1 MTNLPSQSSG
11 AAPSGEECALVREA
25 LEYGVILATR
35 QGDTHGFERAV
46 AQASV
51 VRPRCV
57 IALPAG
63 RALPPPPPFSPR
75 CLSAHLPLPPQL
87 RPYYE
92 APGSSETSAAADSRR
107 QVLGLW
113 LLHLLVTAARPQF
126 YAEVELLSPVDRA
139 SAYISFVL
147 QVRGSARRR
156 AAVGGVRAACA
167 RRRGRSAWPSIP

>member
-51 VRPRCV
+51 FRPRCV

-63 RALPPPPPFSPR
+63 RALPPPPPFSPAASPPT
-75 CLSAHLPLPPQL
+75 CLC
-87 RPYYE
+87 
-92 APGSSETSAAADSRR
+92 RR
-107 QVLGLW
+107 SCGRTTKRLGRRKRL
-113 LLHLLVTAARPQF
+113 
-126 YAEVELLSPVDRA
+126 
-139 SAYISFVL
+139 
-147 QVRGSARRR
+147 RRR
-156 AAVGGVRAACA
+156 R
-167 RRRGRSAWPSIP
+167 